1 MKQQSFTDMELS
13 LHKRKSRRQTFLE
26 LMEQIVPW
34 ADMKVII
41 EPHYPKAGN
50 GRRPMDLDMMLR
62 IHCAQKWYNLSDA
75 GMESELYDSMALR
88 HFVGLHSVRDAVPDE
103 TTILNF
109 RRLLETNALYEML
122 FLDVNI
128 KLEQHGL
135 LVRSGTIVD
144 ATLIAAPPSTK
155 NEKRERDPEMRQT
168 KKGNQYYFG
177 MKIHVGTD
185 TKNGLVH
192 SVVGTAANVADITM
206 LNELL
211 HGEEKEIYGDSAY
224 ASAEVRE
231 LTESCGQKYR
241 IHHKRAAGIPL
252 TKKQEKENR
261 KLSKVRAKGEHA
273 FGVVKHLWG
282 QRKVH
287 YRGLMK
293 NTAHYLMCF
302 TLSNLYMVRREIL
315 QIQDRYVW

>member
-1 MKQQSFTDMELS
+1 MKQQSFTDMELG

-26 LMEQIVPW
+26 VMDKVVPW
-34 ADMKVII
+34 ADMMAII

-50 GRRPMDLDMMLR
+50 GRRPMELEMMLR

-88 HFVGLHSVRDAVPDE
+88 HFVGLHGAKDPVPDE
-103 TTILNF
+103 TTILKF
-109 RRLLETNALYEML
+109 RRLLEDHSLYEKL

-135 LVRSGTIVD
+135 LVRKGTIMD

-155 NEKRERDPEMRQT
+155 NEKRERDPEMHQT

-177 MKIHVGTD
+177 MKVHVGTD
-185 TKNGLVH
+185 TKTGLAH
-192 SVVGTAANVADITM
+192 SLVCTAANVADITM
-206 LNELL
+206 MDELQ
-211 HGEEKEIYGDSAY
+211 HGEENVLYGDSAY
-224 ASAEVRE
+224 ASAESKE
-231 LTESCGQKYR
+231 LVEATGQKSR
-241 IHHKRAAGIPL
+241 IHHKRVAGHLL
-252 TKKQEKENR
+252 TPEQEEENR
-261 KLSKVRAKGEHA
+261 SRSKIRAKVEHG
-273 FGVVKHLWG
+273 FRVVKHLWG

-287 YRGLMK
+287 YRGLKK
-293 NTAHYLMCF
+293 NAAHFLMCF

-315 QIQDRYVW
+315 QTQERYVW

>member
-13 LHKRKSRRQTFLE
+13 LHKRKSRRQTFLQ
-26 LMEQIVPW
+26 LMDTVVPW
-34 ADMKVII
+34 ADMIAII
-41 EPHYPKAGN
+41 TPHYPKAGN
-50 GRRPMDLDMMLR
+50 GRRPMALEMMLR

-88 HFVGLHSVRDAVPDE
+88 QFVGLHSVTDAVPDE

-109 RRLLETNALYEML
+109 RRLLETNALYEKL

-155 NEKRERDPEMRQT
+155 NEARARDPEMHQT
-168 KKGNQYYFG
+168 RKGNQYYFG
-177 MKIHVGTD
+177 MKLHVGTD
-185 TKNGLVH
+185 TRKGLVH
-192 SVVGTAANVADITM
+192 SVVATAANVADITVID
-206 LNELL
+206 ELL
-211 HGEEKEIYGDSAY
+211 HGEEHQVYGDSAY
-224 ASAEVRE
+224 ASAEVKE
-231 LTESCGQKYR
+231 LMEANGQSYR
-241 IHHKRAAGIPL
+241 IHHKRVAGTPL
-252 TKKQEKENR
+252 TKKQIAEN
-261 KLSKVRAKGEHA
+261 KLLSKTRAKGEHA
-273 FGVVKHLWG
+273 FGVIKHLWR

-287 YRGLMK
+287 YRGLQK
-293 NTAHYLMCF
+293 NLAHYLMCF

-315 QIQDRYVW
+315 QTQERFVW